1 MEGSTGAASTG
12 LFTADMISDISSALT
27 STAQSV
33 LGIFIDLLPVMAI
46 IAGVGF
52 GIRFV
57 RGLFNKTKE
66 GK

>member
-1 MEGSTGAASTG
+1 MEGATGM
-12 LFTADMISDISSALT
+12 FTTEMITDITTALT
-27 STAQSV
+27 STAQNV

-57 RGLFNKTKE
+57 RNLFKKTE
-66 GK
+66 SGK

>member
-1 MEGSTGAASTG
+1 MEGATPAATG
-12 LFTADMISDISSALT
+12 LFTAEMISDITTALT
-27 STAQSV
+27 STAQNV

-57 RGLFNKTKE
+57 RGLFSKTSK

>member
-1 MEGSTGAASTG
+1 MEGATG
-12 LFTADMISDISSALT
+12 LFTTEMITDITTALT
-27 STAQSV
+27 NTATNV

-57 RGLFNKTKE
+57 RGLFNKTSR
-66 GK
+66 GR

>member
-1 MEGSTGAASTG
+1 MEGATS
-12 LFTADMISDISSALT
+12 LFTTEMITEITTALT
-27 STAQSV
+27 NTATNV

-57 RGLFNKTKE
+57 RGLFNKTSR
-66 GK
+66 GR

>member
-1 MEGSTGAASTG
+1 MEGATGM
-12 LFTADMISDISSALT
+12 FTTEMITDITTALT
-27 STAQSV
+27 NTATNV

-57 RGLFNKTKE
+57 RGLFNRTSR
-66 GK
+66 GR

>member
-1 MEGSTGAASTG
+1 MEGATGM
-12 LFTADMISDISSALT
+12 FTTEMITDITTALT
-27 STAQSV
+27 NTATNV

-57 RGLFNKTKE
+57 RGLFNKTSR
-66 GK
+66 GR